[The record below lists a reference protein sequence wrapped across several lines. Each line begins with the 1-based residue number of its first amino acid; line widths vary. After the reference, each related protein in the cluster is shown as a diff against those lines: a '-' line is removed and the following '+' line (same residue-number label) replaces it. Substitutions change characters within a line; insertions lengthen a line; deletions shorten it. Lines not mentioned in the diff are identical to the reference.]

1 MATELGQAYVQV
13 IPSAKGIGG
22 MLKKS
27 MGGDFDSAGQS
38 LGTSLGSKIKKALIA
53 AGIGKALKTA
63 IFEGA
68 KLEQS
73 LGGVETLFKGSAG
86 RVKQY
91 ASQAFKTAGM
101 SANEYME
108 NVTSFSAAM
117 ISSLGGNTKKAAQ
130 LSNQAIT
137 DMSDNANKMG
147 SDISMITQTYQSL
160 ARGQYQML
168 DNLKLGYGGTKGEMQ
183 RLLNDAEKLTGKKYD
198 ISNFSDVTQAIHAIQ
213 TEMGI
218 TGTTAKEAASTISG
232 SFNMMKASAKD
243 FLGNLTLGR
252 DVSKSMENLVA
263 STGTFLSNLLPALGN
278 IAKGLVNV
286 IGTTFPQLFSQIGK
300 SLGANMPGL
309 ISKGLSMITQF
320 TASLRNNAGKF
331 ISAGMDMLL
340 KLAQGF
346 ARSMPVLIQKIP
358 QIVTNIAGIIN
369 DNAPKVL
376 ATGVKIIITLAKG
389 LIQAIPTLIAN
400 IPQILRAMWN
410 AFTAFSWLNLGGT
423 IIRGIVGALRGGVGA
438 LFSAAQS
445 LGTTILNALANLP
458 ALLFNAGATAIVRMI
473 QGLRSAWGVLTGIG
487 VQIISVIISGLASLG
502 SRLWNK
508 AKSAVSRMISA
519 FRSGGWGSIGTHIIS
534 GIIRGIAGAAGR
546 LFSAMKNLASRA
558 LKSAKKALG
567 IESPSKIFAAEV
579 GHFIPSGIA
588 LGVERNEGV
597 LTASMKHAA
606 GTMTDAFNPNLVR
619 TANSSWSQM
628 NMYPAYKDAFS
639 GGVVQNIN
647 IYQPVK
653 TPGETARAIKDA
665 AFKIGL
671 AGGQ

>member
-1 MATELGQAYVQV
+1 MATELGKAYVQV

-27 MGGDFDSAGQS
+27 MGGDMDSAGTS
-38 LGTSLGSKIKKALIA
+38 LGKGLGSKIKAAIIA
-53 AGIGKALKTA
+53 AGIGKVLKTA

-86 RVKQY
+86 RVKKY
-91 ASQAFKTAGM
+91 AAEAYRTAGM
-101 SANEYME
+101 SGNEYME

-117 ISSLGGNTKKAAQ
+117 ISSLGGNTKKAAK

-147 SDISMITQTYQSL
+147 TDLSMVTQTYQSL

-198 ISNFSDVTQAIHAIQ
+198 ISSFSDVTQAIHAIQ
-213 TEMGI
+213 TQMGI

-286 IGTTFPQLFSQIGK
+286 IGTTFPQMFSKIGN
-300 SLGANMPGL
+300 SLGASMPGL
-309 ISKGLSMITQF
+309 ISKGLTMVTQF
-320 TASLRNNAGKF
+320 TASLRKNAGKF
-331 ISAGMDMLL
+331 VSAGMEMLL
-340 KLAQGF
+340 KLAQGW
-346 ARSMPVLIQKIP
+346 ANSMPVMIQKIP
-358 QIVTNIAGIIN
+358 QIITNIAGLIN
-369 DNAPKVL
+369 DNAPKIMI
-376 ATGVKIIITLAKG
+376 TGGKIIITLVKG
-389 LIQAIPTLIAN
+389 LINAIPTLIAN

-410 AFTAFSWLNLGGT
+410 AFTAFNWMSLGST
-423 IIRGIVGALRGGVGA
+423 MISGIAGALRSGIGS

-445 LGTTILNALANLP
+445 LCVTIVNAFINLP
-458 ALLFNAGATAIVRMI
+458 TVLFNAGATAIVHLI
-473 QGLRSAWGVLTGIG
+473 QGFRSAWGVITSIG
-487 VQIISVIISGLASLG
+487 GRIVVAVISGLVSLASRMW
-502 SRLWNK
+502 SS
-508 AKSAVSRMISA
+508 AKSAASRMLSA
-519 FRSGGWGSIGTHIIS
+519 FRAVSWGSVGTHIIS
-534 GIIRGIAGAAGR
+534 GIVRGIAGAAGK
-546 LFSAMKNLASRA
+546 LFSAMKNLASKA
-558 LKSAKKALG
+558 LSAAKKVLG
-567 IESPSKIFAAEV
+567 INSPSRVFAAEV
-579 GHFIPSGIA
+579 GRWIPAGIA
-588 LGVERNEGV
+588 VGVTKNSGMLSSV
-597 LTASMKHAA
+597 MDDTAKSM
-606 GTMTDAFNPNLVR
+606 TSSFNPNLVR
-619 TANSSWSQM
+619 NAQISWSGATQ
-628 NMYPAYKDAFS
+628 NNAANQT
-639 GGVVQNIN
+639 GNVVQNIN

-653 TPGETARAIKDA
+653 TPGETAEAIKNTA
-665 AFKIGL
+665 KYAF
-671 AGGQ
+671 AGDYI

>member
-1 MATELGQAYVQV
+1 MATELGKAYVQV

-27 MGGDFDSAGQS
+27 MGGDMDSAGTS
-38 LGTSLGSKIKKALIA
+38 LGKGLGSKIKAAIIA
-53 AGIGKALKTA
+53 AGIGKVLKTA

-86 RVKQY
+86 RVKKY
-91 ASQAFKTAGM
+91 AAEAYRTAGM
-101 SANEYME
+101 SGNEYME

-117 ISSLGGNTKKAAQ
+117 ISSLGGNTKKAAK

-147 SDISMITQTYQSL
+147 TDLSMVTQTYQSL

-198 ISNFSDVTQAIHAIQ
+198 ISSFSDVTQAIHAIQ
-213 TEMGI
+213 TQMGI

-286 IGTTFPQLFSQIGK
+286 IGTTFPQIFSKIGN
-300 SLGANMPGL
+300 SLGASMPGL
-309 ISKGLSMITQF
+309 VSKGLTMVTQF
-320 TASLRNNAGKF
+320 TASLRKNAGKF
-331 ISAGMDMLL
+331 VSAGMEMLL
-340 KLAQGF
+340 KLAQGW
-346 ARSMPVLIQKIP
+346 ANSMPVMIQKIP
-358 QIVTNIAGIIN
+358 QIITNIAGLIN
-369 DNAPKVL
+369 DNAPKIMV
-376 ATGVKIIITLAKG
+376 TGGKIIITLVKG
-389 LIQAIPTLIAN
+389 LINAIPTLIAN

-410 AFTAFSWLNLGGT
+410 AFTAFNWMSLGSSM
-423 IIRGIVGALRGGVGA
+423 ISGIAGALRSGIGS

-445 LGTTILNALANLP
+445 LCVTIVNAFINLP
-458 ALLFNAGATAIVRMI
+458 TVLFNAGATAIVHLI
-473 QGLRSAWGVLTGIG
+473 QGFRSAWGVITSIG
-487 VQIISVIISGLASLG
+487 GRIVVAVISGLVSLASRMW
-502 SRLWNK
+502 SS
-508 AKSAVSRMISA
+508 AKSAASRMLSA
-519 FRSGGWGSIGTHIIS
+519 FRAVSWGSVGTHIIS
-534 GIIRGIAGAAGR
+534 GIVRGIAGAAGK
-546 LFSAMKNLASRA
+546 LFSAMKNLASKA
-558 LKSAKKALG
+558 LSAAKKVLG
-567 IESPSKIFAAEV
+567 INSPSRVFAAEV
-579 GHFIPSGIA
+579 GRWIPAGIA
-588 LGVERNEGV
+588 VGITKNSGMLSSVMDD
-597 LTASMKHAA
+597 TAKSM
-606 GTMTDAFNPNLVR
+606 TSSFNPNLVR
-619 TANSSWSQM
+619 NAQISWSGATQ
-628 NMYPAYKDAFS
+628 NNAANQT
-639 GGVVQNIN
+639 GNVVQNIN

-653 TPGETARAIKDA
+653 TPGETAEAIKNTA
-665 AFKIGL
+665 KYAF
-671 AGGQ
+671 AGDYI

>member
-1 MATELGQAYVQV
+1 MATELGKAYVQV

-27 MGGDFDSAGQS
+27 MGGDMDSAGTS
-38 LGTSLGSKIKKALIA
+38 LGKGLGSKIKAAIIA
-53 AGIGKALKTA
+53 AGIGKVLKTA

-86 RVKQY
+86 RVKKY
-91 ASQAFKTAGM
+91 AAEAYRTAGM
-101 SANEYME
+101 SGNEYME

-117 ISSLGGNTKKAAQ
+117 ISSLGGNTKKAAK

-147 SDISMITQTYQSL
+147 TDLSMVTQTYQSL

-198 ISNFSDVTQAIHAIQ
+198 ISSFSDVTQAIHAIQ
-213 TEMGI
+213 TQMGI

-286 IGTTFPQLFSQIGK
+286 IGTTFPQIFSKIGN
-300 SLGANMPGL
+300 SLGASMPGL
-309 ISKGLSMITQF
+309 VSKGLTMVTQF
-320 TASLRNNAGKF
+320 TASLRKNAGKF
-331 ISAGMDMLL
+331 VSAGMEMLL
-340 KLAQGF
+340 KLAQGW
-346 ARSMPVLIQKIP
+346 ANSMPVMIQKIP
-358 QIVTNIAGIIN
+358 QIITNIAGLIN
-369 DNAPKVL
+369 DNAPKIMI
-376 ATGVKIIITLAKG
+376 TGGKIIITLVKG
-389 LIQAIPTLIAN
+389 LINAIPTLIAN

-410 AFTAFSWLNLGGT
+410 AFTAFNWMSLGSSM
-423 IIRGIVGALRGGVGA
+423 ISGIAGALRSGIGS

-445 LGTTILNALANLP
+445 LCVTIVNAFINLP
-458 ALLFNAGATAIVRMI
+458 TVLFNAGATAIVHLI
-473 QGLRSAWGVLTGIG
+473 QGFRSAWGVITSIG
-487 VQIISVIISGLASLG
+487 GRIVVAVISGLVSLAS
-502 SRLWNK
+502 RMWNS
-508 AKSAVSRMISA
+508 AKSAASRMLSA
-519 FRSGGWGSIGTHIIS
+519 FRAVSWGSVGTHIIS
-534 GIIRGIAGAAGR
+534 GIVRGIAGAAGK
-546 LFSAMKNLASRA
+546 LFSAMKNLASKA
-558 LKSAKKALG
+558 LSAAKKVLG
-567 IESPSKIFAAEV
+567 INSPSRVFAAEV
-579 GHFIPSGIA
+579 GRWIPAGIA
-588 LGVERNEGV
+588 VGVTKNSGMLSSV
-597 LTASMKHAA
+597 MDDTAKSM
-606 GTMTDAFNPNLVR
+606 TSSFNPNLVR
-619 TANSSWSQM
+619 NAQISWSGATQ
-628 NMYPAYKDAFS
+628 NNAANQT
-639 GGVVQNIN
+639 GNVVQNIN

-653 TPGETARAIKDA
+653 TPGETAEAIKNTA
-665 AFKIGL
+665 KYAF
-671 AGGQ
+671 AGDYI